1 MTGYGTHGASSRF
14 DQKDSRMG
22 DRGSD
27 RKGRK
32 RMRIAAAAVLS
43 AFLSLSGAGIP
54 MTGTGFVTFA
64 VAAQTAS
71 TAKAKTASSASARVM
86 DHALVVSFVHRDN
99 IGSTSKMDVD
109 ALSTATVYS
118 GPTGEKKSTIE
129 VIRDTLKKE
138 TKAKT
143 FAIRVKKAYSK
154 NYSKTVDR
162 ADREIDRDTKL
173 ALKKK
178 KVAKWK
184 TYKTIFLCTPVWHG
198 TLPQPVKMFLKAN
211 DFSGKTI
218 YLFGAHLGSGFG
230 DQIAQIR
237 ALCPGAKVRKGKT
250 YLGDATNKSVSKSV
264 KKWVRAR
271 R

>member
-1 MTGYGTHGASSRF
+1 
-14 DQKDSRMG
+14 
-22 DRGSD
+22 
-27 RKGRK
+27 
-32 RMRIAAAAVLS
+32 MRIVAAAVLS

-143 FAIRVKKAYSK
+143 FAIRVKKSYSK

-230 DQIAQIR
+230 DQLAQIR
-237 ALCPGAKVRKGKT
+237 ALCPDAKVRKGKT

>member
-1 MTGYGTHGASSRF
+1 MKEKKRVWEKWDREPPLPKSKTAFLLRGTGHIEQQEPEIMYPVSESAGRGGREGMTGYGTHGASSRF

-27 RKGRK
+27 RKRRK
-32 RMRIAAAAVLS
+32 RMRIVAAAVLS

-184 TYKTIFLCTPVWHG
+184 TYK
-198 TLPQPVKMFLKAN
+198 
-211 DFSGKTI
+211 
-218 YLFGAHLGSGFG
+218 
-230 DQIAQIR
+230 
-237 ALCPGAKVRKGKT
+237 
-250 YLGDATNKSVSKSV
+250 
-264 KKWVRAR
+264 
-271 R
+271 